1 MRQAEQ
7 KLESIKKTDIGMK
20 MFKDLTAKEIMNRDI
35 QEIFEE
41 RAQLLKRSK
50 KEDQEKL
57 RKQERNVSYL
67 QILNLG
73 NKSLKKQ
80 ANL

>member
-1 MRQAEQ
+1 
-7 KLESIKKTDIGMK
+7 
-20 MFKDLTAKEIMNRDI
+20 MNRDI

-80 ANL
+80 ANF

>member
-7 KLESIKKTDIGMK
+7 KLESIKKTEIGMK

-73 NKSLKKQ
+73 NKSLKK
-80 ANL
+80 

>member
-1 MRQAEQ
+1 MYFQEADRMRQAEQ
-7 KLESIKKTDIGMK
+7 KLESIKKTEIGMK

-57 RKQERNVSYL
+57 RKQERNVSGFGL
-67 QILNLG
+67 M
-73 NKSLKKQ
+73 
-80 ANL
+80 

>member
-7 KLESIKKTDIGMK
+7 KLESIKKTEIGMK

-73 NKSLKKQ
+73 NKSLKKL

>member
-67 QILNLG
+67 KNLNLG
-73 NKSLKKQ
+73 HKSLKKQ
-80 ANL
+80 ANF

>member
-7 KLESIKKTDIGMK
+7 KLESIKKTEIGMK

-80 ANL
+80 ANF

>member
-57 RKQERNVSYL
+57 RKQERNVSSL
-67 QILNLG
+67 KILNLG
-73 NKSLKKQ
+73 NKPYNKQ
-80 ANL
+80 ANF